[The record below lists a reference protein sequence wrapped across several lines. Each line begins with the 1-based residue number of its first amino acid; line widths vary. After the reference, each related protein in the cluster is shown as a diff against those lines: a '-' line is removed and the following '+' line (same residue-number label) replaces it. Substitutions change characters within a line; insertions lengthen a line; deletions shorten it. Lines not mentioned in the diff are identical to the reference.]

1 MLKGSEFCQVERILQ
16 QAQTS
21 SDVCLLMSFQPSSDV
36 AMSVSTSLLRRA
48 CLFYSDDFLVTVPQP
63 CSQAA
68 SVPHLEGISYSKSSG
83 YASSPGK
90 GGGCSSCKYC
100 VLVDE
105 KLRGLKIW
113 RGGVGSAHMDSTSL
127 CIMYVRVWMLEC
139 SCSDC

>member
-21 SDVCLLMSFQPSSDV
+21 SDVCLLMSFQPSSD
-36 AMSVSTSLLRRA
+36 VSTSLLRRA

-100 VLVDE
+100 VLVDK
-105 KLRGLKIW
+105 KLRGLEIC
-113 RGGVGSAHMDSTSL
+113 RGVGSALMDSTSL

-139 SCSDC
+139 SRSDCSH